1 MTCRHIKRA
10 GTFLLAIHD
19 RLCDGL
25 AWISAWMILAM
36 TLSMVYEVC
45 MRYFFI
51 RPTRWSA
58 DFTDYALLYTTFLS
72 AAWLA
77 KHGEHVNLT
86 YLLDHLSPRARHVME
101 AAGSFFCALV
111 CAFIVWYGARDTLD
125 AFSRGI
131 TMVRPIAIPKW
142 PILGVVPFGCLLIL
156 VQFMRN
162 GVRSLRASKK
172 SPLEEQAD
180 MEAL

>member
-1 MTCRHIKRA
+1 MPDKHLKRT
-10 GTFLLAIHD
+10 GEILLAIHD

-25 AWISAWMILAM
+25 AWISAWMVLAM
-36 TLSMVYEVC
+36 CLGMVYEVC

-86 YLLDHLSPRARHVME
+86 YLLDHLSPRSRHVME
-101 AAGSFFCALV
+101 AMGSFFCALV
-111 CAFIVWYGARDTLD
+111 CAFIIWYGARDTID

-142 PILGVVPFGCLLIL
+142 PILGVVPFGCFLVF
-156 VQFMRN
+156 VQFVRN
-162 GVRSLRASKK
+162 ACRSLRASNQ
-172 SPLEEQAD
+172 SAQEERAER
-180 MEAL
+180 EAL

>member
-1 MTCRHIKRA
+1 MRYKRLKRI
-10 GTFLLAIHD
+10 GQFLLTIHD

-36 TLSMVYEVC
+36 CLGMVYEVC

-86 YLLDHLSPRARHVME
+86 YLLDHLSPRPRHVME
-101 AAGSFFCALV
+101 ASGSFFCALV
-111 CAFIVWYGARDTLD
+111 CAFIIWYGARDTLD

-142 PILGVVPFGCLLIL
+142 PILGVVPLGCLLVF
-156 VQFMRN
+156 VQFIRN
-162 GVRSLRASKK
+162 GFRSLRASRD
-172 SPLEEQAD
+172 STQEERA
-180 MEAL
+180 EVKAL